1 MDQTPRIHVRRDR
14 RSLLFILLFDFNEE
28 SSCRGT
34 NLADAVDL
42 ASKIGE
48 GNVGNDDDDGSK
60 LNDSKN
66 NGTCIND
73 INDEPLRL
81 WFREKGRILPI
92 LVYRSS
98 MRKWE

>member
-14 RSLLFILLFDFNEE
+14 RSLLLILLFDSNEE

-60 LNDSKN
+60 LDDSKN

-73 INDEPLRL
+73 VNDEPLGL
-81 WFREKGRILPI
+81 WFRE
-92 LVYRSS
+92 
-98 MRKWE
+98 